1 MIIIDWFRWKR
12 YTRRYAFS
20 IERDARGKY
29 MVVCKDRWNNQT
41 FNASGRLLSKANAEK
56 LIEELRSFKTF
67 RDSKTEEGQD
77 FENPEVKAWMKRQR
91 HKKFGK
97 ERQLIQPD

>member
-1 MIIIDWFRWKR
+1 MIIIDWLKWKWH
-12 YTRRYAFS
+12 TWRYAFS

-29 MVVCKDRWNNQT
+29 MVVCTDRWNNDT

-67 RDSKTEEGQD
+67 RDSKTKEGRD
-77 FENPEVKAWMKRQR
+77 FDNPEVKAWLKRQR
-91 HKKFGK
+91 KKK
-97 ERQLIQPD
+97 V

>member
-1 MIIIDWFRWKR
+1 MIIIDWLKWKW
-12 YTRRYAFS
+12 YTWRYAFS

-77 FENPEVKAWMKRQR
+77 FENHEVKAWMKRQR

>member
-1 MIIIDWFRWKR
+1 MIIIDWLKWKWH
-12 YTRRYAFS
+12 TWRYAFS

-29 MVVCKDRWNNQT
+29 MVVCTDRWNNQT

-67 RDSKTEEGQD
+67 RDRKTEEGRD
-77 FENPEVKAWMKRQR
+77 FDNPEVKAWLKRQR
-91 HKKFGK
+91 KREVK
-97 ERQLIQPD
+97 

>member
-1 MIIIDWFRWKR
+1 MIVIDWLKWKW
-12 YTRRYAFS
+12 YAWRYAFS

>member
-1 MIIIDWFRWKR
+1 MIIIDWLKWKW
-12 YTRRYAFS
+12 YTWRCAFS

-91 HKKFGK
+91 RK
-97 ERQLIQPD
+97 EV

>member
-1 MIIIDWFRWKR
+1 MIIIDWFKWKWYTWR
-12 YTRRYAFS
+12 YNFKV
-20 IERDARGKY
+20 EKLNGKWI
-29 MVVCKDRWNNQT
+29 VVCTDRWHNHT

-56 LIEELRSFKTF
+56 LAKELKEFKTF

-91 HKKFGK
+91 HKK
-97 ERQLIQPD
+97 L

>member
-1 MIIIDWFRWKR
+1 MIIIDWLKWKW
-12 YTRRYAFS
+12 YTYRYAFS